1 MTDDKYDE
9 MDWYQLGDEQ
19 KNVGMKKGPKERI
32 ERMKIKL
39 LEVVHG
45 DCYSCGNEHL
55 LQVTDWE
62 EVTDSEFE
70 KLREGLGLYKRYK
83 YGKLPYRNLILVQQL
98 DLPTAREIIS
108 TVDETIKKEQEK
120 TRKKKAAANK
130 RKKTMLENKK
140 KKELEELERLQ
151 KKYG

>member
-62 EVTDSEFE
+62 EVTDSEFK
-70 KLREGLGLYKRYK
+70 KLSEGLRLYKKYK

>member
-1 MTDDKYDE
+1 MY
-9 MDWYQLGDEQ
+9 
-19 KNVGMKKGPKERI
+19 KK
-32 ERMKIKL
+32 
-39 LEVVHG
+39 
-45 DCYSCGNEHL
+45 
-55 LQVTDWE
+55 
-62 EVTDSEFE
+62 
-70 KLREGLGLYKRYK
+70 YK